1 MENKTL
7 SRALFIVSTI
17 LFVITF
23 FFFIGMVS
31 NGAPDSYDPKQ
42 MGVELMDQGKA
53 SVATYKEEGQ
63 KAFEA
68 QVKKIDSHIL
78 TGVNYMTIILIIAGG
93 LMVVFLVYGLI
104 STLMNNFKKGIPSLI
119 FVGISILAFLWAF
132 SNSGGDTTG
141 YDGLITKF
149 GQEEASNMISTTNFW
164 VSGLLFVLI
173 PGVIILIVDLVIS
186 IIRGFAK

>member
-1 MENKTL
+1 
-7 SRALFIVSTI
+7 
-17 LFVITF
+17 
-23 FFFIGMVS
+23 MVS

>member
-17 LFVITF
+17 LFIITF
-23 FFFIGMVS
+23 YFFAGMVN

-63 KAFEA
+63 KAFDN

-78 TGVNYMTIILIIAGG
+78 TGVNYMTIILFIAGG
-93 LMVVFLVYGLI
+93 LMVIFLVFGLI
-104 STLMNNFKKGIPSLI
+104 STLINDFKKGIPSLI
-119 FVGISILAFLWAF
+119 FVGISILAFIWAF

-149 GQEEASNMISTTNFW
+149 GQEEASSMISTTNFW

-173 PGVIILIVDLVIS
+173 PGVIILVVDLVIS

>member
-23 FFFIGMVS
+23 FFFTGMVS